1 MTELIKYCIA
11 FIIKMSWNILSP
23 FIPIKKGRIVF
34 DSYLGEQFS
43 CNPKALYE
51 YFLLNGS
58 DGLEYIWAFQQPEKF
73 AFLSENKN
81 TKICKYRSIK
91 HKFYS
96 FTAQMIVFNFHRTNE
111 MPSRKGQIR
120 LQTWHGG
127 GCYKKT
133 GKGIG
138 YNTSIHNWVLEQQSK
153 YDITHY
159 VSSSQFFTDEVIH
172 SQYCFY
178 GNVLNIGM
186 PRNDLLF
193 SPDEHIRN
201 SVREKLN
208 IPQDS
213 FAVLYAPTYRDYD
226 SSLAPLDIDGLL
238 TCVKK
243 RFGKDAV
250 VLHREHRFS
259 KDGEKASGAVDVS
272 DYPDM
277 QELLIACD
285 MLISDY
291 SSSIWDFSFTKKP
304 CLLYTPDLEEYE
316 KARGF
321 DKDIHSWGFPVCT
334 DNAELQNSILTFDEE
349 QFNRNM
355 DIHHQDLGSFENGT
369 SCKQIYE
376 LLR

>member
-1 MTELIKYCIA
+1 MTELIKYCLA
-11 FIIKMSWNILSP
+11 FIIKISWNILSP
-23 FIPIKKGRIVF
+23 FIPVKKGRIVF
-34 DSYLGEQFS
+34 DSYLGEQYS

-51 YFLLNGS
+51 YLLSENS
-58 DGLEYIWAFQQPEKF
+58 DSFEFIWAFKSPEKF
-73 AFLSENKN
+73 AFLTDSKN
-81 TKICKYRSIK
+81 TKICKYRSFR

-138 YNTSIHNWVLEQQSK
+138 YNSVIHNWVLERQSK

-172 SQYCFY
+172 AQYSFY

-186 PRNDLLF
+186 PRNDVLF
-193 SPDEHIRN
+193 SDNEALRS

-208 IPQDS
+208 IPKDT
-213 FAVLYAPTYRDYD
+213 FAVLYAPTYRDD
-226 SSLAPLDIDGLL
+226 GTSLTPLDVTGLSDSI
-238 TCVKK
+238 KS
-243 RFGKDAV
+243 RFCKNAL
-250 VLHREHRFS
+250 VLYRAHRFS
-259 KDGEKASGAVDVS
+259 ENGGAENVTDVS
-272 DYPDM
+272 GYPDM
-277 QELLIACD
+277 QELLLACD

-291 SSSIWDFSFTKKP
+291 SSGIWDFSFTKKP

-316 KARGF
+316 KMRGF
-321 DKDIHSWGFPVCT
+321 DKDIHLWGFPVCR
-334 DNAELQNSILTFDEE
+334 NNKELQNSILNFDEE
-349 QFNRNM
+349 QFICNM
-355 DIHHQDLGSFENGT
+355 DAHHRDLGSFETGT
-369 SCKQIYE
+369 ACEQIYK
-376 LLR
+376 LLK

>member
-1 MTELIKYCIA
+1 MKELIKYCIA
-11 FIIKMSWNILSP
+11 FIIKLSWNILSP

-34 DSYLGEQFS
+34 DSYLGEQYS

-51 YFLLNGS
+51 YLLQNSS
-58 DGLEYIWAFQQPEKF
+58 DEFQYIWAFQHPENF
-73 AFLSENKN
+73 VFLAENKN
-81 TKICKYRSIK
+81 TKICKYRSFQ

-111 MPSRKGQIR
+111 MPSRKNQIR
-120 LQTWHGG
+120 LQCWHGG

-138 YNTSIHNWVLEQQSK
+138 YNSAIHNWVLEQQSK

-172 SQYCFY
+172 SQYSFH

-186 PRNDLLF
+186 PRNDMLF
-193 SPDEHIRN
+193 SPDSKKRQC
-201 SVREKLN
+201 VREKLN
-208 IPQDS
+208 IPSDS
-213 FAVLYAPTYRDYD
+213 FAVLYAPTYRDD
-226 SSLAPLDIDGLL
+226 NSSLAPLDINGLAE
-238 TCVKK
+238 CINK
-243 RFGKDAV
+243 RFSKDAV
-250 VLHREHRFS
+250 ILHRAHRFS
-259 KDGEKASGAVDVS
+259 KNVSAEKAVDVS

-291 SSSIWDFSFTKKP
+291 SSSIWDFSFTGKP

-316 KARGF
+316 KMRGF
-321 DKDIHSWGFPVCT
+321 DKDIHSWGFPVCKNNT
-334 DNAELQNSILTFDEE
+334 ELQNGILTFDEK
-349 QFNRNM
+349 QFKRNM
-355 DIHHQDLGSFENGT
+355 DKHHKCLGSFENGT
-369 SCKQIYE
+369 ACKQIYM
-376 LLR
+376 LLK

>member
-11 FIIKMSWNILSP
+11 FIIKLSWNILSP

-34 DSYLGEQFS
+34 DSYLGEQYS

-51 YFLLNGS
+51 YLLLNGS
-58 DGLEYIWAFQQPEKF
+58 DELQYIWAFKEPEKF
-73 AFLSENKN
+73 ADLAENKN
-81 TKICKYRSIK
+81 TKICKYRTFR

-111 MPSRKGQIR
+111 MPSRKNQIR
-120 LQTWHGG
+120 LQCWHGG

-138 YNTSIHNWVLEQQSK
+138 YNSSIHNWVLEQQSK

-159 VSSSQFFTDEVIH
+159 VSSSRFFTDEVIH
-172 SQYCFY
+172 SQYSFH

-186 PRNDLLF
+186 PRNDILF
-193 SPDEHIRN
+193 SPDTEKRQ

-208 IPQDS
+208 IPYDS
-213 FAVLYAPTYRDYD
+213 FAVLYAPTYRD
-226 SSLAPLDIDGLL
+226 SGTSVEPLDINGL
-238 TCVKK
+238 TQSVKQ
-243 RFGKDAV
+243 RFGKDAI
-250 VLHREHRFS
+250 VLHRAHRFS
-259 KDGEKASGAVDVS
+259 KNIDAKQAVDVS

-277 QELLIACD
+277 QELLISCD

-304 CLLYTPDLEEYE
+304 CLLYTPDLDEYE
-316 KARGF
+316 RMRGF
-321 DKDIHSWGFPVCT
+321 DKDIHSWGFPVCKS
-334 DNAELQNSILTFDEE
+334 NKELQSGIQGFDEE
-349 QFNRNM
+349 KFKSAM
-355 DIHHQDLGSFENGT
+355 DAHHRDLGSFETGT
-369 SCKQIYE
+369 ACEQIYK
-376 LLR
+376 LLH

>member
-1 MTELIKYCIA
+1 MIEFIKYCIA
-11 FIIKMSWNILSP
+11 FIIKFSWNILSP

-51 YFLLNGS
+51 FLLQNGS
-58 DGLEYIWAFQQPEKF
+58 PEFEYIWAFKEPEKYT
-73 AFLSENKN
+73 FLTENKN
-81 TKICKYRSIK
+81 TKIYKYRSFK

-138 YNTSIHNWVLEQQSK
+138 YNSSIHNWVLERQSK

-159 VSSSQFFTDEVIH
+159 VSSSQFFTDEVIR
-172 SQYCFY
+172 SQYSFN
-178 GNVLNIGM
+178 GKILNIGM

-193 SPDEHIRN
+193 SSDEHIRN
-201 SVREKLN
+201 SIREKLN
-208 IPQDS
+208 VPQDC
-213 FAVLYAPTYRDYD
+213 FAVLYAPTYRDNGAA
-226 SSLAPLDIDGLL
+226 LEPLDTDGLAE
-238 TCVKK
+238 CVNK
-243 RFGKDAV
+243 RFGKNSVILYRA
-250 VLHREHRFS
+250 HRFS
-259 KDGEKASGAVDVS
+259 ENADVEKCVNVS

-277 QELLIACD
+277 QELLLACD

-291 SSSIWDFSFTKKP
+291 SSSIWDFSFTEKP
-304 CLLYTPDLEEYE
+304 CLLYTPDLEKYE
-316 KARGF
+316 KMRGF
-321 DKDIHSWGFPVCT
+321 DKDIHSWGFPVCK
-334 DNAELQNSILTFDEE
+334 DNKELQNSILTFDEE
-349 QFNRNM
+349 QFRRNM
-355 DIHHQDLGSFENGT
+355 NKHHRDLGSFENGT
-369 SCKQIYE
+369 ACREIFK
-376 LLR
+376 LLS